1 MAIST
6 SNKTTAA
13 RSTDPGKTSDLS
25 AAASAAGASPSK
37 PHKRSARGSDVA
49 KREKQERRAARKQ
62 ATAPSR
68 GAGASGTA
76 GGKGSRSESSR
87 RRAAGAAAAGGARAA
102 ASGADRSKRGKA
114 PRVPQQDLM
123 RYASDNALV
132 RWLYALTTGPQRRLF
147 YLAVVLL
154 VLAGIYGPV
163 RDFYIAQRTVMILEE
178 QTAIRKEYNETLG
191 DEVGGLMSQEGIED
205 AARKDLG
212 MVMPGEQTI
221 TVEGLDDEGNPVVV
235 DPSKQDSADKGDSDR
250 GDASEGG
257 ASSGS
262 TGKTGEEDS
271 GKLKGADAADKSK
284 TGSGAVSAD
293 PAKKPTTSA
302 EVEAAE
308 RAVLENSAW
317 YWKLLDAMFFF
328 DGANGM
334 AIVSTGE

>member
-6 SNKTTAA
+6 SNKKTPA
-13 RSTDPGKTSDLS
+13 RGMDPDKTGDLS
-25 AAASAAGASPSK
+25 AAAAAASSK

-49 KREKQERRAARKQ
+49 KREKQERRA
-62 ATAPSR
+62 
-68 GAGASGTA
+68 G
-76 GGKGSRSESSR
+76 
-87 RRAAGAAAAGGARAA
+87 
-102 ASGADRSKRGKA
+102 RGKA
-114 PRVPQQDLM
+114 PQTAQQDLM

-132 RWLYALTTGPQRRLF
+132 RWFYALTTGPKRHLF

-154 VLAGIYGPV
+154 VLAGIYGPI

-178 QTAIRKEYNETLG
+178 QTAIREEYNETLG
-191 DEVGGLMSQEGIED
+191 DEVGSLMSQEGIED
-205 AARKDLG
+205 TARRDLG

-235 DPSKQDSADKGDSDR
+235 DPSESDDSSQ
-250 GDASEGG
+250 GDAAEEGSD
-257 ASSGS
+257 ASSASDG
-262 TGKTGEEDS
+262 EDS

-284 TGSGAVSAD
+284 TGSGAASSD
-293 PAKKPTTSA
+293 SSKKPTTSA

-317 YWKLLDAMFFF
+317 YWKLLDAVFFF

-334 AIVSTGE
+334 AVVSTGE